1 MITNKQ
7 KYEEKKENM
16 ENELQEK
23 YNQINQENLRHQLI
37 LDNLNK
43 EWIKDENNFNRQKE
57 EERIKF
63 LEKTEN

>member
-43 EWIKDENNFNRQKE
+43 E
-57 EERIKF
+57 
-63 LEKTEN
+63 